1 MRHLAAREVRLGSPP
16 IPALE
21 KELLHIARTYDFM
34 YTEPAR
40 KSGVGSGWTLL
51 ESDGPAEPRSGGFCL
66 ASRRPISSTEA
77 AAVHICALPRRRLS
91 RAWTRVTLGHFWCSR
106 YPI

>member
-21 KELLHIARTYDFM
+21 KERLHIARTYDFM

-51 ESDGPAEPRSGGFCL
+51 ESDGPAEPQV
-66 ASRRPISSTEA
+66 RR
-77 AAVHICALPRRRLS
+77 VL
-91 RAWTRVTLGHFWCSR
+91 LGEPPA
-106 YPI
+106 YQLN